1 MGIFKINKSG
11 LLSPSCNIMLSNG
24 QLGSTNKLSWT
35 CYTLFVRTCPLD
47 AHFSKEPDICDPNL
61 TPGSLYYVVK
71 GIRKSEFTPCKEF
84 ERKHKGMVCDS
95 LG

>member
-47 AHFSKEPDICDPNL
+47 AHFSKEADICDPNL
-61 TPGSLYYVVK
+61 TSVSLYHAVK
-71 GIRKSEFTPCKEF
+71 GIRISKFTRCK
-84 ERKHKGMVCDS
+84 KN
-95 LG
+95 